1 MKRLIQSF
9 FTLILLVSLSSVISA
24 QNTGLELYAKM
35 GERGFVNFDGS
46 SLNWLPGNL
55 GYMQTEKDNNGN
67 TLFYKVDPKSEKR
80 TLLFDTK
87 TTEAL
92 INQYNQ
98 LSNANTTALPFDRFE
113 FAMDDKAIFFTHDK
127 IDYIFNL
134 KDRKLRQLYKPEV
147 ERPPYTDELMRG
159 MERSQLWT
167 GTYSNDYTKFAY
179 IKEFD
184 IYVVDTKTKEEK
196 RLTYGSEEKMN
207 GRPSWVYP
215 EEFGQRDAYWFSP
228 DDSKISYLQYQEK
241 DVHQFPIVHELTYEA
256 GLEQMRYP
264 KAGET
269 NPTVNLFIVDIASG
283 DIEQVPTNSDPDT
296 YIVRPIWRNDGSEL
310 TFRRLNRKQDHLEFL
325 AYDINT
331 KRVRTI
337 LDEKEDAYINLHDN
351 FIQLDDNETFIWTSE
366 ISGYNHIYHYDFS
379 GKLINQI
386 TKGDFPVGGIENVDQ
401 KNKKIYFTA
410 YQNMGLDSYF
420 YSIDMNGKNMK
431 KLSTGDG
438 RHGVSM
444 NDSGEYYVCTHSSFD
459 SPYEAN
465 LYDKN
470 GKMIRNVMKADISN
484 VKEAGLEK
492 PEFTIM
498 TAADGTT
505 ELPVLIY
512 KPKDFDPSKKYPVL
526 LPLYGGPGSQD
537 VTNTYKTYDGY
548 QRMAQLGFIVV
559 RTNYRGSGNRGKE
572 FQTLHYGKLGTIE
585 IDDYAAVIEQVTERD
600 YADGDRVGVY
610 GHSYGGYATSLLMLR
625 YPDIFQVGVSG
636 APVTDWRNYD
646 TIYTERYMNTPQAN
660 KEGYDVG
667 SAMTYADQLKGKLLL
682 IHGSIDN
689 NVHPAN
695 TTMLVDALIKADK
708 NFDLMMYPGNRHGI
722 RGAAGRHY
730 NKLRLQ
736 HLITNL
742 HPDIK
747 GQNEV
752 DFDLIWTND

>member
-1 MKRLIQSF
+1 MKRLFQSIF
-9 FTLILLVSLSSVISA
+9 VLLLFTSLSSVA
-24 QNTGLELYAKM
+24 QAQSTGLELYAKM
-35 GERGFVNFDGS
+35 GERGFVSFDGENV
-46 SLNWLPGNL
+46 NWLPGNQ
-55 GYMQTEKDNNGN
+55 GYMITEKDDNGN
-67 TLFYKVDPKSEKR
+67 TTFFKVDPKSEKK
-80 TLLFDTK
+80 TLLFDKK
-87 TTEAL
+87 TTDAL
-92 INQYNQ
+92 ISQYNAAA
-98 LSNANTTALPFDRFE
+98 NANVSALPFSQFDYV
-113 FAMDDKAIFFTHDK
+113 MDDKGIFFTKDET
-127 IDYIFNL
+127 DYVFNL
-134 KDRKLRQLYKPEV
+134 NERKLRKLYKPEV

-159 MERSQLWT
+159 MAGSQLWN
-167 GTYSNDYTKFAY
+167 GTYSHDYTKFAY

-196 RLTYGSEEKMN
+196 RLTNGSEEKMN

-228 DDSKISYLQYQEK
+228 DNSKISYLQYQEK
-241 DVHQFPIVHELTYEA
+241 DVHQFPIVHELTFEA

-283 DIEQVPTNSDPDT
+283 EIEQVPTNSNPDT

-310 TFRRLNRKQDHLEFL
+310 TFRRLNRKQDHLELL
-325 AYDINT
+325 AYDI
-331 KRVRTI
+331 KSKKVRTI
-337 LDEKEDAYINLHDN
+337 LDEREDAYINLHDN
-351 FIQLDDNETFIWTSE
+351 FIQLDDNKTFIWTSE
-366 ISGYNHIYHYDFS
+366 VSGYNHIYHYDFS

-431 KLSTGDG
+431 KLSKGDG
-438 RHGVSM
+438 RHSVSM
-444 NDSGEYYVCTHSSFD
+444 NEAGEYYVCSHSSFD
-459 SPYEAN
+459 SPYEGN
-465 LYDKN
+465 LYNKD
-470 GKMIRNVMKADISN
+470 GKMIRNLMKADISN
-484 VKEAGLEK
+484 VKEQGLEK

-537 VTNTYKTYDGY
+537 VTNTYKTYDGH

-559 RTNYRGSGNRGKE
+559 RANYRGSGNRGKE
-572 FQTLHYGKLGTIE
+572 FQALNYGKLGTLE

-600 YADGDRVGVY
+600 YADGERVGVY
-610 GHSYGGYATSLLMLR
+610 GHSYGGYATALLMLR
-625 YPDIFQVGVSG
+625 YPDLFHAGVSG
-636 APVTDWRNYD
+636 APVTDWRSYD

-667 SAMTYADQLKGKLLL
+667 SAMTYADNLKGELLL
-682 IHGSIDN
+682 VHGSIDN

-722 RGAAGRHY
+722 RGAHGSHY

-742 HPDIK
+742 NPDIK
-747 GQNEV
+747 GQGEV
-752 DFDLIWTND
+752 DFDLIWEN

>member
-1 MKRLIQSF
+1 MKRLSLSF
-9 FTLILLVSLSSVISA
+9 FTLFLLLTLSSISSA

-35 GERGFVNFDGS
+35 GERGFVSFEGS
-46 SLNWLPGNL
+46 SLTWLPGDM
-55 GYMQTEKDNNGN
+55 GYMETEKDSDGN
-67 TLFYKVDPKSEKR
+67 TTFYKVDPKTEKKS
-80 TLLFDTK
+80 LLFDKK
-87 TTEAL
+87 TTDAL
-92 INQYNQ
+92 IKQYNDA
-98 LSNANTTALPFDRFE
+98 ANTDITTLPFDRFE
-113 FAMDDKAIFFTHDK
+113 FVMDDSGIFFTEDET
-127 IDYIFNL
+127 DYVFNL
-134 KDRKLRQLYKPEV
+134 KESKLRKLFKPEV
-147 ERPPYTDELMRG
+147 ERPPYTDELMRS
-159 MERSQLWT
+159 MQSSQLWN
-167 GTYSNDYTKFAY
+167 GTYSNDYSKFAY

-184 IYVVDTKTKEEK
+184 IYVVDTATKKEK

-228 DDSKISYLQYQEK
+228 DNSKISYLQYQEK

-256 GLEQMRYP
+256 GLELMRYP

-269 NPTVNLFIVDIASG
+269 NPTVNLFIVDIKTG

-296 YIVRPIWRNDGSEL
+296 YIVRPTWRNNGSEL
-310 TFRRLNRKQDHLEFL
+310 TFRRLNRKQDHLELL
-325 AYDINT
+325 AYDIKT
-331 KRVRTI
+331 KKVRTI
-337 LDEKEDAYINLHDN
+337 LDEQEDSYIDLHDN
-351 FIQLDDNETFIWTSE
+351 FIQLDDNKTFLWTSE
-366 ISGYNHIYHYDFS
+366 VSGYNHIYHYDFN
-379 GKLINQI
+379 GKLIQQI
-386 TKGDFPVGGIENVDQ
+386 TRGDFPVASIENVDQ

-420 YSIDMNGKNMK
+420 YSIAMNGKNMK
-431 KLSTGDG
+431 KLSEGDG
-438 RHGVSM
+438 RHSISM
-444 NDSGEYYVCTHSSFD
+444 NGAGEYYVSTHSSFD

-465 LYDKN
+465 LYDSK
-470 GKMIRNVMKADISN
+470 GKMIRNIMKADISN
-484 VKEAGLEK
+484 VKNAGLEK
-492 PEFTIM
+492 PEFITLM
-498 TAADGTT
+498 AADGET

-512 KPKDFDPSKKYPVL
+512 KPKDFDPSKKYPVV
-526 LPLYGGPGSQD
+526 LPLYGGPGYQD

-559 RTNYRGSGNRGKE
+559 RANYRGSGNRGKE

-610 GHSYGGYATSLLMLR
+610 GHSYGGYATSMLMLR
-625 YPDIFQVGVSG
+625 YPNLFHVGVSG

-660 KEGYDVG
+660 KEGYDIG
-667 SAMTYADQLKGKLLL
+667 SAMTYADKLEGKLL
-682 IHGSIDN
+682 IVHGSVDN

-695 TTMLVDALIKADK
+695 TTMLVNALIEADK

-742 HPDIK
+742 NPDIK
-747 GQNEV
+747 GQDEV
-752 DFDLIWTND
+752 DFDLIWANN